1 VPVTVAVPEAVVP
14 AVNVTVQLATPVVA
28 VADKVQ
34 LAPTVPTAV
43 LDETKLT
50 MPVGVV
56 GVVKV
61 SVTVAVQVEV
71 PPRLMEI
78 GLQATAV
85 DVGCTA
91 PTVPVPVPVLV
102 R

>member
-1 VPVTVAVPEAVVP
+1 MTVAVPGVVVP
-14 AVNVTVQLATPVVA
+14 AVNVTPVQLATPVVA
-28 VADKVQ
+28 VADKMQ
-34 LAPTVPTAV
+34 LALTVPTTV

-50 MPVGVV
+50 VPDGVV
-56 GVVKV
+56 GVVEV

-71 PPRLMEI
+71 PPRLMLLR
-78 GLQATAV
+78 LQATVV
-85 DVGCTA
+85 DVGCKV